1 MNKLTEKLTSASQTG
16 LNDLRTIVNTS
27 LDGIGQLAALNVETA
42 RAFAERNAENLA
54 ALAQARDLQGLL
66 AVQKPAIIAAAEQSL
81 AYSRRIYQIYSE
93 SSTTVTQIVE
103 GQFGGIGRGLVT
115 GLDQRW
121 KAVSPN
127 LQSAVA
133 NVKSLFAK
141 AAKIVRPETEAPATA
156 NPALPLIEKAA

>member
-27 LDGIGQLAALNVETA
+27 LDGIGQLATLNVETA
-42 RAFAERNAENLA
+42 RAFTERSAENLV

-81 AYSRRIYQIYSE
+81 AYSRRIYEIYSE
-93 SSTTVTQIVE
+93 SSTTVAQIVE

-115 GLDQRW
+115 GIDKQW
-121 KAVSPN
+121 QAVSPT

-133 NVKSLFAK
+133 NVKSLFSR
-141 AAKIVRPETEAPATA
+141 AAKIVRPETEVPATGT
-156 NPALPLIEKAA
+156 PALPLIEKAA